1 MKINSNSINS
11 GIAAGL
17 DKKDRVSKSETD
29 LGGASKTKA
38 SQAMLDSSA
47 RVNISDKGKELAR
60 VKELAK
66 QAPDVDAE
74 KVAKFRSLI
83 NNGEYKVNAEAIADR
98 MLGEEL
104 SLAATQK
111 S

>member
-1 MKINSNSINS
+1 MKVNSNAINS
-11 GIAAGL
+11 GIASGL
-17 DKKDRVSKSETD
+17 DKKDRVTKSESG
-29 LGGASKTKA
+29 LAGAQSKKV
-38 SQAMLDSSA
+38 SQGMLDSSA
-47 RVNISDKGKELAR
+47 RVNISDKAKELSR

-83 NNGEYKVNAEAIADR
+83 ERGEYKVNAEAIADK

-104 SLAATQK
+104 QLAATQN

>member
-1 MKINSNSINS
+1 MKINSNRINP
-11 GIAAGL
+11 GLAGEL
-17 DKKDRVSKSETD
+17 SKNDRVSKSGTGIE
-29 LGGASKTKA
+29 GGANKI
-38 SQAMLDSSA
+38 SQGMIDSSA
-47 RVNISDKGKELAR
+47 RVNISDKAKELAR

-83 NNGEYKVNAEAIADR
+83 EKGEYKVNAEAIADK

-104 SLAATQK
+104 QLAATQK